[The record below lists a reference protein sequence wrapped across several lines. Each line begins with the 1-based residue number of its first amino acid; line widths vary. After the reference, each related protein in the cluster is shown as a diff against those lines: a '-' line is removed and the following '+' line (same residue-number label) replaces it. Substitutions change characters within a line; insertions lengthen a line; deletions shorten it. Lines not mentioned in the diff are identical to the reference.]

1 MTGIA
6 AILSSPHSALSP
18 GQGDA
23 TTRNSAVARLTL
35 TNFRNYAHARIEPNT
50 QNVVLTGANGAGK
63 TNILEAI
70 SFLAPGRGLR
80 RAKLS
85 EVTRSDAREETV
97 DPSRC
102 WAVAARLGQGD
113 GCVDLGTG
121 LDPDATG
128 VRDRRIVRVDGE
140 TERAQAVLS
149 EHVAVVWLTPQMDG
163 LFIEGPGGRRRFL
176 DRLVY
181 AADPAHAGRVSAY
194 EQAMRER
201 ARLLSDRG
209 LRADAGW
216 LDALEETMAEKGVAV
231 AAARRDMV
239 GRLIAFI
246 DDGTGPFPSADLAL
260 VGGPEAWLDDG
271 PALAAEER
279 FRAQLLAD
287 RGQDATDGRTHS
299 GPHRTDLDV
308 RHRTKAREAGSCST
322 GEQKALLIGLVL
334 AHARMQAVEQGR
346 CPILLLDE
354 VAAHLDQERR
364 QALFDLIDT
373 LGTQAWLTGTDPVL
387 FDGMRGRAGF
397 FDVADGAIRQTHV

>member
-6 AILSSPHSALSP
+6 AISPSSHPALSP
-18 GQGDA
+18 GPSDA
-23 TTRNSAVARLTL
+23 AAQSRAVTRLTL
-35 TNFRNYAHARIEPNT
+35 TNFRNYAHARIEPNA
-50 QNVVLTGANGAGK
+50 QSVVLTGENGAGK
-63 TNILEAI
+63 TNVLEAI

-85 EVTRSDAREETV
+85 EVTRCDTHDADV
-97 DPSRC
+97 DSSRC
-102 WAVAARLGQGD
+102 WAVAAKLGQGD
-113 GCVDLGTG
+113 DCVDLGTG
-121 LDPDATG
+121 LDPDATSI
-128 VRDRRIVRVDGE
+128 RDRRVVRVDGE
-140 TERAQAVLS
+140 TERSQAVLS

-201 ARLLSDRG
+201 SRLLSDRG
-209 LRADAGW
+209 TGADAGW
-216 LDALEETMAEKGVAV
+216 LDALEGTMAEKGMAV

-239 GRLIAFI
+239 GRLVAFI
-246 DDGTGPFPSADLAL
+246 DEDTGPFPTADLAL

-271 PALAAEER
+271 PALAAEEK
-279 FRAQLLAD
+279 FRAQLSAD
-287 RGQDATDGRTHS
+287 RHQDAADGRTHS

-308 RHRTKAREAGSCST
+308 RHRAKAREAGSCST

-364 QALFDLIDT
+364 LALFDLIDG

-397 FDVADGAIRQTHV
+397 FDVTNGAIHQTQI